1 MLGPRGPSHDEPP
14 GLCPWTFIFGVTEIE
29 GGFPHSE
36 ICGSKVVRTSP
47 QLIAAYHVLHRL
59 SAPRH
64 PPDTL
69 IALDR
74 SHYRYP
80 SPASTSAESL
90 RRRRRND
97 RSHGVQPGYDRK
109 DQFCFKHARD
119 WCGQDPITTGMLA
132 IQQLLTEQLNA
143 TGHISS
149 LRCQISRQKRMRRAS
164 RPMAKLVFGR
174 ASLPNGDGMD
184 G

>member
-1 MLGPRGPSHDEPP
+1 MSKPTDKTTTSQGCAPQDV
-14 GLCPWTFIFGVTEIE
+14 IFGITEIE

-74 SHYRYP
+74 SHYQYP
-80 SPASTSAESL
+80 PPEGPRQRPSERAE
-90 RRRRRND
+90 
-97 RSHGVQPGYDRK
+97 HEVQQGYDRK
-109 DQFCFKHARD
+109 DQFCFKHARERAVRRRPSGKLKID
-119 WCGQDPITTGMLA
+119 GNASPQRPESPGSTHADVGLNRCMLP
-132 IQQLLTEQLNA
+132 LYDVRY
-143 TGHISS
+143 H
-149 LRCQISRQKRMRRAS
+149 LRTRPKAMR
-164 RPMAKLVFGR
+164 
-174 ASLPNGDGMD
+174 N
-184 G
+184 

>member
-1 MLGPRGPSHDEPP
+1 MFQFPGFAFVSYVFRNKYLHMTPVSPKTYIPYNILS
-14 GLCPWTFIFGVTEIE
+14 GLCPGSKILGITEIE

-74 SHYRYP
+74 SHYQYP
-80 SPASTSAESL
+80 PPEGPRQRPSERAEPKFSKDTIEKTSFAS
-90 RRRRRND
+90 NMPGNV
-97 RSHGVQPGYDRK
+97 RSGDVH
-109 DQFCFKHARD
+109 
-119 WCGQDPITTGMLA
+119 
-132 IQQLLTEQLNA
+132 
-143 TGHISS
+143 
-149 LRCQISRQKRMRRAS
+149 
-164 RPMAKLVFGR
+164 LV
-174 ASLPNGDGMD
+174 N
-184 G
+184 

>member
-1 MLGPRGPSHDEPP
+1 MSKPTDKTTTSQGCAPQDA
-14 GLCPWTFIFGVTEIE
+14 IFGITEIE

-74 SHYRYP
+74 SHYQYP
-80 SPASTSAESL
+80 PPEGPRQRPSERAEPKFSKDTIEKTSFASNMPGNVRSGDVHAGKLKIDGKHLPSSPKAL
-90 RRRRRND
+90 
-97 RSHGVQPGYDRK
+97 VQ
-109 DQFCFKHARD
+109 
-119 WCGQDPITTGMLA
+119 
-132 IQQLLTEQLNA
+132 
-143 TGHISS
+143 
-149 LRCQISRQKRMRRAS
+149 RMRMS
-164 RPMAKLVFGR
+164 V
-174 ASLPNGDGMD
+174 
-184 G
+184 